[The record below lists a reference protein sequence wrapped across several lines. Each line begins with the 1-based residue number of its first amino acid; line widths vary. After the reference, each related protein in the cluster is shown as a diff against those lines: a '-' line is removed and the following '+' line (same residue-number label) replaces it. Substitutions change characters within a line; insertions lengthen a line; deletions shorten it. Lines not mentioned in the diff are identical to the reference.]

1 MNAFVLAGGQS
12 TRMGRDKALFTVG
25 GLPLVEHALNKLRA
39 LGFSPRIA
47 GSRPDLARFA
57 PVVADNYFQQGPLGG
72 IEAALAA
79 SDAEQNFFLAVDV
92 PWLPVAFLRWMID
105 RAAVTNA
112 LATIPRFQ
120 GLPQPLCAVY
130 SQAMLPHA
138 QAALAEGDAKVM
150 RAVERAASATGLR
163 IDSFDVESIA
173 SAQGWPQPQP
183 LHRWF
188 HNLNTQAD
196 LSVAALEQLPPIH

>member
-12 TRMGRDKALFTVG
+12 TRMGRDKALLTVG
-25 GLPLVEHALNKLRA
+25 GLPLIEHALNKLRS

-57 PVVADNYFQQGPLGG
+57 PVVTDSYPQQGPLGG

-79 SDAEQNFFLAVDV
+79 SDAEQNLFLPVDL
-92 PWLPVAFLRWMID
+92 PWLPIEFLRWMAD
-105 RAAVTNA
+105 RVGLTNA
-112 LATIPRFQ
+112 LATVPRLQ

-130 SQAMLPHA
+130 SRAMLPHV
-138 QAALAEGDAKVM
+138 QAALASGDAKVM
-150 RAVERAASATGLR
+150 RAVGHAASATGLR
-163 IDSFDVESIA
+163 IDSFDVESVA
-173 SAQGWPQPQP
+173 AAQDWPQPLP

-188 HNLNTQAD
+188 HNLNTPAD
-196 LSVAALEQLPPIH
+196 FDQVALEQSPPIH